1 MTTYQLLPL
10 VEIVASL
17 ALLALLLFRGK
28 QHHARRPFSLFLV
41 SMAVWGFFIFMMRRE
56 ADLATALM
64 WEKLAFAA
72 TLSAAALFYR
82 FTIKLTGARPYRW
95 LGYIPYGL
103 YLASLSLIPTTLMV
117 GGMQQMWYGK
127 APLVEPLFA
136 FYVVSVYVPLVA
148 SLVILIRHGW
158 LSKNLD
164 QKTRG
169 QYVIA
174 GLIAMFIGVATDYLP
189 ALGSS
194 MYPLGIVGNIIFC
207 LLATTAM
214 LRYNLLETRIV
225 IRRAIACSLAGV
237 LVLGFFYGLIL
248 LLGSAFQTS
257 VNPMTVTVIIVSIL
271 IAVIGIALFQPMV
284 PVFQR
289 MVDRWFLR
297 ERYAHLEALRRF
309 PDEAKDIIDLRQ
321 LGSSLV
327 AAVAKSMQS
336 RSVHLLLPS
345 AKTGH
350 FVTHSSYGKTA
361 VGLMSLPGNSLI
373 ALALKYQ
380 NAPIDVNDIDA
391 VPAFKDL
398 PESEREILVRNQVEL
413 LLPLATHDQLVGLA
427 LVSGKLNGGRYSVE
441 DRRLLSRICREV
453 VVSLE
458 NAVSYESIQT
468 EHDQLIEAMD
478 GIIHAMC
485 LVMETRDPYTA
496 GHQRRVADIACA
508 IARGMGLAEWDIKG
522 IQIAG
527 LLHDVG
533 KLSVPAEILTKP
545 GKLNTTEFSIIKS
558 HPQISYDILEMIEF
572 PWPVK
577 EAVVQHH
584 ERIDGSGYPDGI
596 SRDEI
601 TIDARILG
609 VADVVEAISSHRPY
623 RPALGLD
630 FAMRE
635 IIKNRGVLYDTDV
648 VNACL
653 AMFEDKAEELEQLL
667 TPAAIN

>member
-1 MTTYQLLPL
+1 MTGYQLLPL

-28 QHHARRPFSLFLV
+28 QHQARRPFSLFLV
-41 SMAVWGFFIFMMRRE
+41 SMVAWGFFVFMMRRE
-56 ADLATALM
+56 TDLATALI
-64 WEKLAFAA
+64 WEKLVFAA
-72 TLSAAALFYR
+72 TLSAAALFYT
-82 FTIKLTGARPYRW
+82 FTIELTGVRPRRW
-95 LGYIPYGL
+95 LRYIPYGL
-103 YLASLSLIPTTLMV
+103 YLVSLSLIPTTLMV

-127 APLVEPLFA
+127 APLVGPLFA
-136 FYVVSVYVPLVA
+136 FYVVSVYVSLVV
-148 SLVILIRHGW
+148 SLVILIEHGRR
-158 LSKNLD
+158 SKNLD

-174 GLIAMFIGVATDYLP
+174 GLIAMFIGGVTDYLP
-189 ALGSS
+189 ALGISL
-194 MYPLGIVGNIIFC
+194 YPLGIVGNIIFC

-214 LRYNLLETRIV
+214 LRYNLLETRVV

-237 LVLGFFYGLIL
+237 LMLGIFYGLIL

-297 ERYAHLEALRRF
+297 ERYDHLEALRRL
-309 PDEAKDIIDLRQ
+309 PEETKDVIDLRH

-327 AAVAKSMQS
+327 AAVAKGMQS
-336 RSVHLLLPS
+336 RSAHLLLPS

-361 VGLMSLPGNSLI
+361 VGLVPLPGNSLI

-391 VPAFKDL
+391 VPTLKGL
-398 PESEREILVRNQVEL
+398 PEAEREMLVKNHVEL
-413 LLPLATHDQLVGLA
+413 LLPLVTHDQLIGLA
-427 LVSGKLNGGRYSVE
+427 LISSRLSGGRYSVE

-458 NAVSYESIQT
+458 NAVAYESIQK
-468 EHDQLIEAMD
+468 EHGQLIQAMD

-508 IARGMGLAEWDIKG
+508 IARGMGLSEWDIKG

-545 GKLNTTEFSIIKS
+545 GKLNTTEFNIIKS
-558 HPQISYDILEMIEF
+558 HPQVSYDILEMIEF

-584 ERIDGSGYPDGI
+584 ERLDGSGYPDGI
-596 SRDEI
+596 LRDEI
-601 TIDARILG
+601 TTDARILG

-623 RPALGLD
+623 RPALGLE

-635 IIKNRGVLYDTDV
+635 IIKNRGVLYDTDA

-667 TPAAIN
+667 MPMAIS